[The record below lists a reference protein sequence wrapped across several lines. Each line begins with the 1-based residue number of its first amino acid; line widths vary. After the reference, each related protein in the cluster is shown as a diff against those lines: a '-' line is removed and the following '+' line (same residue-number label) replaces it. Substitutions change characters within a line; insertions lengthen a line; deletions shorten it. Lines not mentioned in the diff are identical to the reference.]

1 MMANRE
7 LLTLSEIFNN
17 RFFRIP
23 DYQRGYAWQEK
34 QLEDFWEDLENLKE
48 GRSHYTGLLT
58 IEEVNRKE
66 VENNERWKDDLWLF
80 DKGF

>member
-1 MMANRE
+1 MANRE